1 MNYNLGNVDIKAQI
15 ESDIKNYKNTIYN
28 KEDKN
33 TGMESRLLNADYNLK
48 GDSTLSNLQHESQ
61 EFLYGE
67 YLINDDNCCKKFF
80 YYLSV

>member
-33 TGMESRLLNADYNLK
+33 TGMESRLLNADYDLK
-48 GDSTLSNLQHESQ
+48 GDSTLNNLQHESQ

-80 YYLSV
+80 CYLSV